1 METNTNSHRYITH
14 LAVMEKLQ
22 DFYGITLHERIVQEM
37 VYDCLKDLGR
47 VLLVE
52 EMTCLDIENFHIPV
66 EKLPCNLMEIV
77 SVTEFN
83 ESYVVGEKQRGQ
95 ENYVEQPYGIFVD
108 YVFDDKGLW
117 FNVDKKKVCIEWKG
131 IKVDKD
137 NIIVFE
143 EDLLNVCVA
152 YCMMKSD
159 YAKFRSGQI
168 APAIYQESMRI
179 YQEEFVKARAMRFNR
194 NYLDKAIKTLLS
206 WNSHR
211 YFY

>member
-1 METNTNSHRYITH
+1 
-14 LAVMEKLQ
+14 
-22 DFYGITLHERIVQEM
+22 
-37 VYDCLKDLGR
+37 
-47 VLLVE
+47 
-52 EMTCLDIENFHIPV
+52 
-66 EKLPCNLMEIV
+66 
-77 SVTEFN
+77 
-83 ESYVVGEKQRGQ
+83 
-95 ENYVEQPYGIFVD
+95 
-108 YVFDDKGLW
+108 
-117 FNVDKKKVCIEWKG
+117 WKG